1 MTEPGEL
8 EPGNFAGRPAREHPR
23 AAARARAFA
32 VTLTACAAIAGCAA
46 SGPTPVPH
54 EMAALAL
61 LPLGQAGIT
70 DGRGRYREIFCG
82 VLAARGPAGLPVRDC
97 DEALLR
103 LAAEPAGTGA
113 PVDLSRSTGGLD
125 VFFVPGL
132 ASDCVGQAAAV
143 EAELK
148 QGLDRAGYRLW
159 AVPVNGLSGSVTNAS
174 RIRDVVVSPG
184 RAGPPRK
191 AVVVGHSKGVVD
203 TLEALARFPELH
215 GRIVAVVSLAGA
227 VGGSPLADR
236 APAALLELAAR
247 TPGLE
252 CKESQRDALVDLSP
266 AVRQLWLARNRLP
279 SDVRFYSIVA
289 LPMPDRVSSGLQVP
303 YRLLGRIDRRN
314 DGNLI
319 FYDQVV
325 PGSTLLAYANADHW
339 AVMTDL
345 AASANPLVR
354 SLADRNDFP
363 RLAMLEAAL
372 RFIEESL
379 RPAADANGLP
389 CLPGSTPEGMP
400 S

>member
-1 MTEPGEL
+1 
-8 EPGNFAGRPAREHPR
+8 
-23 AAARARAFA
+23 
-32 VTLTACAAIAGCAA
+32 
-46 SGPTPVPH
+46 
-54 EMAALAL
+54 
-61 LPLGQAGIT
+61 
-70 DGRGRYREIFCG
+70 
-82 VLAARGPAGLPVRDC
+82 
-97 DEALLR
+97 
-103 LAAEPAGTGA
+103 
-113 PVDLSRSTGGLD
+113 
-125 VFFVPGL
+125 
-132 ASDCVGQAAAV
+132 
-143 EAELK
+143 
-148 QGLDRAGYRLW
+148 
-159 AVPVNGLSGSVTNAS
+159 
-174 RIRDVVVSPG
+174 
-184 RAGPPRK
+184 
-191 AVVVGHSKGVVD
+191 VVD

-236 APAALLELAAR
+236 APAALLELAAS
-247 TPGLE
+247 TPGLD
-252 CKESQRDALVDLSP
+252 CKESQRDALADLSP

-279 SDVRFYSIVA
+279 ADVRFYSIVA

-345 AASANPLVR
+345 ASSANPLVR
-354 SLADRNDFP
+354 GLADRNDFP

-379 RPAADANGLP
+379 RPAADTTGLR
-389 CLPGSTPEGMP
+389 CLPGSTLEGMP